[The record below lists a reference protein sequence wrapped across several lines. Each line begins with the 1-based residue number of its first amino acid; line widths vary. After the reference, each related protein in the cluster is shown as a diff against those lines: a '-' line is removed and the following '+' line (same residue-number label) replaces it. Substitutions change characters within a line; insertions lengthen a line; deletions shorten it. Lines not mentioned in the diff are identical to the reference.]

1 MVVVSVG
8 VVMGEM
14 GSVYCGNGE
23 IDRVSK
29 GLGRMILLAAGDAV
43 DLIVVMVEKA
53 RDGIATTAIDLEI
66 SFKQTFTSN
75 YAEKVETTSTC
86 LARITRG

>member
-1 MVVVSVG
+1 MVISIG
-8 VVMGEM
+8 IIIGKI
-14 GSVYCGNGE
+14 GSVYYGNGE
-23 IDRVSK
+23 IDRVLK
-29 GLGRMILLAAGDAV
+29 ELGRMILLIAGDAV
-43 DLIVVMVEKA
+43 DLIVVIVEKA

-86 LARITRG
+86 LTRIARG

>member
-8 VVMGEM
+8 VVIGKM

-23 IDRVSK
+23 IDRVLK
-29 GLGRMILLAAGDAV
+29 ELGRMILLVAGDAV

-53 RDGIATTAIDLEI
+53 RDGIATTVIDLEI
-66 SFKQTFTSN
+66 FFKQTFTSN
-75 YAEKVETTSTC
+75 YAEKVETTSIY
-86 LARITRG
+86 LARIAYS

>member
-1 MVVVSVG
+1 VVISIG
-8 VVMGEM
+8 IIIGKI
-14 GSVYCGNGE
+14 GSVYYGNGE
-23 IDRVSK
+23 IDRVLK
-29 GLGRMILLAAGDAV
+29 ELGRMILLIAGDAV
-43 DLIVVMVEKA
+43 DLIVVIVEKA

-86 LARITRG
+86 LTRIARG

>member
-1 MVVVSVG
+1 VVIIFVSVM
-8 VVMGEM
+8 MGEI

-23 IDRVSK
+23 IDHVLK
-29 GLGRMILLAAGDAV
+29 ELGMIILLTAGDAV
-43 DLIVVMVEKA
+43 DLIIVIVKKA
-53 RDGIATTAIDLEI
+53 RDGIAMTAIDLEI

-86 LARITRG
+86 LARIARG